1 VRTRTVRPTRGAP
14 PVPTTDVLS
23 LILPPAAA
31 PERPPEPP
39 VKVLVTDPLA
49 PAGVETLAVEHD
61 VDVLIDLSK
70 QELLEVIGGY
80 DALVVRS
87 QTQVD
92 ADVIAAGKRLKV
104 IARAGVG
111 VDNVDLEAAT
121 RSGIVVCN
129 APQSNIVSAA
139 EHTVAMLLAVARN
152 IPQAHGALI
161 EGRWER
167 SRWTGTEVYGKTLGV
182 LGLGRIG
189 TLVAQRCQA
198 FGMDVIAYD
207 PFLAPERAARMDVEL
222 LQSVEAVLTRA
233 DFVTV
238 HLPRTSET
246 ANLLNADRLA
256 LMRPDARLI
265 NVARGGIID
274 ESALADA
281 LREGRIAG
289 AAMDVFAAE
298 PLTDS
303 PLFGLPNVVLTPHLG
318 ASTSE
323 AQDKA
328 GTQVAEFVNLALA
341 GEFIPSALN
350 LQGGPL
356 DDALRPFLSL
366 AERLGRLL
374 AALADDGIT
383 GEIMVEYLGAIA
395 GSDCRVIGLG
405 VLRGVLS
412 AASTEPVTLVNAPL
426 MADHRGIHLR
436 EVNDPQS
443 GDYVS
448 LLRVRCVRRDGRVV
462 RVAGTVLQP
471 GDRERIV
478 EVWDTPIDVE
488 PTAHMAFFRYD
499 DRPGVIGAIGTAC
512 GEADVNIAAAQVGR
526 KSGGGEAIMALAL
539 DAALAPTVLAGI
551 TEHIGAHEGR
561 AISLP

>member
-1 VRTRTVRPTRGAP
+1 
-14 PVPTTDVLS
+14 
-23 LILPPAAA
+23 
-31 PERPPEPP
+31 
-39 VKVLVTDPLA
+39 VKVLITDPLA
-49 PAGVETLAVEHD
+49 PAGVETLAVDHD
-61 VDVLIDLSK
+61 VDVLTDLSK

-129 APQSNIVSAA
+129 APQSNIISAA
-139 EHTVAMLLAVARN
+139 EHTIAMLLAVARN
-152 IPQAHGALI
+152 IPQSHGALI

-167 SRWTGTEVYGKTLGV
+167 SRWTGTELYGKTLGV

-189 TLVAQRCQA
+189 GLVAQRLQS

-238 HLPRTSET
+238 HLPRTPET

-256 LMRPDARLI
+256 LMRRDARLI

-274 ESALADA
+274 EAALADA

-289 AAMDVFAAE
+289 AALDVFASE

-356 DDALRPFLSL
+356 DDTMRPFLSL
-366 AERLGRLL
+366 SERLGRLL

-383 GEIMVEYLGAIA
+383 GEITVEFLGAIA
-395 GSDCRVIGLG
+395 ASDCRVLGLG

-526 KSGGGEAIMALAL
+526 KTGGGEAIMALAL
-539 DAALAPTVLAGI
+539 DAALTPAVLAGI
-551 TEHIGAHEGR
+551 TERIGAHEGR
-561 AISLP
+561 TISLP

>member
-1 VRTRTVRPTRGAP
+1 
-14 PVPTTDVLS
+14 
-23 LILPPAAA
+23 
-31 PERPPEPP
+31 

-49 PAGVETLAVEHD
+49 PAGVETLASEHD
-61 VDVLIDLSK
+61 VDVLTELSK
-70 QELLEVIGGY
+70 PELLAVIGDY

-129 APQSNIVSAA
+129 APQSNIISAA

-167 SRWTGTEVYGKTLGV
+167 SRWTGTEVFGKTIGV

-189 TLVAQRCQA
+189 SLVAKRCQA

-207 PFLAPERAARMDVEL
+207 PFLAPDRAARMDVEL

-238 HLPRTSET
+238 HLPRTPET
-246 ANLLNADRLA
+246 ANLLDAGMLA

-274 ESALADA
+274 EAALADA
-281 LREGRIAG
+281 LREHRIAG
-289 AAMDVFAAE
+289 AALDVFAGE
-298 PLTDS
+298 PLADS

-356 DDALRPFLSL
+356 DDTLRPFLALS
-366 AERLGRLL
+366 ERLGRLL

-383 GEIMVEYLGAIA
+383 GEITAEFLGAIA
-395 GSDCRVIGLG
+395 ASDCRVLGLG

-412 AASTEPVTLVNAPL
+412 AASTEPVTLVNAPM
-426 MADHRGIHLR
+426 MAEHRGISLR

-478 EVWDTPIDVE
+478 EFWDTPIDVE
-488 PTAHMAFFRYD
+488 PTEHMAFFRYD

-526 KSGGGEAIMALAL
+526 NVGGGEAIMALAL
-539 DAALAPTVLAGI
+539 DAALTPTVLAAI
-551 TEHIGAHEGR
+551 TERIGAHEGR
-561 AISLP
+561 SISLP

>member
-1 VRTRTVRPTRGAP
+1 
-14 PVPTTDVLS
+14 
-23 LILPPAAA
+23 
-31 PERPPEPP
+31 

-49 PAGVETLAVEHD
+49 PAGVETLAIDHD
-61 VDVLIDLSK
+61 VDVMTELSK
-70 QELLEVIGGY
+70 AELLEVIGGY

-92 ADVIAAGKRLKV
+92 ADVIEAGKRLKV

-111 VDNVDLEAAT
+111 VDNVDLDAAT
-121 RSGIVVCN
+121 RCGIVVCN
-129 APQSNIVSAA
+129 APQSNIISAA

-152 IPQAHGALI
+152 IPQAHGALS

-189 TLVAQRCQA
+189 SLVAKRCQA

-207 PFLAPERAARMDVEL
+207 PFLAPDRAARMEVEL
-222 LQSVEAVLTRA
+222 LSSVEAVLTRA

-238 HLPRTSET
+238 HLPRTPET
-246 ANLLNADRLA
+246 ANLLDADRLA

-274 ESALADA
+274 EQALATA
-281 LREGRIAG
+281 LREGRLAG
-289 AAMDVFAAE
+289 AALDVFAKE
-298 PLTDS
+298 PLADS

-328 GTQVAEFVNLALA
+328 GTQVAEYVNLALA

-356 DDALRPFLSL
+356 DDALRPFLPL

-374 AALADDGIT
+374 AAIADDGIT
-383 GEIMVEYLGAIA
+383 GEITVEFLGAIA
-395 GSDCRVIGLG
+395 AHDNRVLGLG
-405 VLRGVLS
+405 VIKGIL
-412 AASTEPVTLVNAPL
+412 AAAATEPVTLVNAPL
-426 MADHRGIHLR
+426 MAEHRGIHLR

-448 LLRVRCVRRDGRVV
+448 VLRVRCVRRDGSVA

-471 GDRERIV
+471 GDRERII
-478 EVWDTPIDVE
+478 EVWNTPIDVE
-488 PTAHMAFFRYD
+488 PSAHMAFFRYD

-526 KSGGGEAIMALAL
+526 RSGGGEAIMALAL
-539 DAALAPTVLAGI
+539 DAPLTHDVLADI
-551 TEHIGAHEGR
+551 TASIGAHEGR
-561 AISLP
+561 SISLP

>member
-1 VRTRTVRPTRGAP
+1 
-14 PVPTTDVLS
+14 
-23 LILPPAAA
+23 
-31 PERPPEPP
+31 
-39 VKVLVTDPLA
+39 VKVLITDLLA
-49 PAGVETLAVEHD
+49 PAGIATLAADHD
-61 VDVLIDLSK
+61 VDVMTELSK
-70 QELLEVIGGY
+70 AELLEVIGGY

-92 ADVIAAGKRLKV
+92 AEVIAAGKRLKV

-111 VDNVDLEAAT
+111 VDNVDLDAAT

-129 APQSNIVSAA
+129 APQSNIISAA

-152 IPQAHGALI
+152 IPQAHSALSD
-161 EGRWER
+161 GRWER

-189 TLVAQRCQA
+189 SLVAKRCQA
-198 FGMDVIAYD
+198 FGMHVIAYD
-207 PFLAPERAARMDVEL
+207 PFLAADRAARMDVEL
-222 LQSVEAVLTRA
+222 LPSVEAVLGRA

-238 HLPRTSET
+238 HLPRTPET
-246 ANLLNADRLA
+246 SNLLDADRIA
-256 LMRPDARLI
+256 LMRPDARI
-265 NVARGGIID
+265 VNVARGGIID
-274 ESALADA
+274 EAALAVA

-289 AAMDVFAAE
+289 AALDVFASE
-298 PLTDS
+298 PLADS
-303 PLFGLPNVVLTPHLG
+303 PLLGLPNVVLTPHLG

-328 GTQVAEFVNLALA
+328 GTQVAEYVTLALA

-356 DDALRPFLSL
+356 DDVLRPFLPL
-366 AERLGRLL
+366 AQRLGGLL
-374 AALADDGIT
+374 AAIAEDGIT
-383 GEIMVEYLGAIA
+383 GEITVEFLGSLA
-395 GSDCRVIGLG
+395 GHDNRVLGLG
-405 VLRGVLS
+405 VLRGVLA

-448 LLRVRCVRRDGRVV
+448 LLRVRCVRRDGTVA

-478 EVWDTPIDVE
+478 EVWNTPIDVE
-488 PTAHMAFFRYD
+488 PTPYMAFFRYD

-512 GEADVNIAAAQVGR
+512 GQADVNIAAAQVGR
-526 KSGGGEAIMALAL
+526 RTGGGEAIMALAL
-539 DAALAPTVLAGI
+539 DAPLTDDVLTSI
-551 TEHIGAHEGR
+551 TSSIGAHEGR

>member
-1 VRTRTVRPTRGAP
+1 M
-14 PVPTTDVLS
+14 
-23 LILPPAAA
+23 
-31 PERPPEPP
+31 
-39 VKVLVTDPLA
+39 KVLVTDPLA
-49 PAGVETLAVEHD
+49 PAGVETLAIDHD
-61 VDVLIDLSK
+61 VDVMTELSK
-70 QELLEVIGGY
+70 AELLEVIGGY

-92 ADVIAAGKRLKV
+92 ADVIAAGTRLKV

-111 VDNVDLEAAT
+111 VDNVDLDAAT

-129 APQSNIVSAA
+129 APQSNIISAA

-152 IPQAHGALI
+152 IPQAHGALTL
-161 EGRWER
+161 GRWER
-167 SRWTGTEVYGKTLGV
+167 NKWTGTEVYGKTLGV

-189 TLVAQRCQA
+189 SLVAQRCQA
-198 FGMDVIAYD
+198 FGMDIIAYD

-222 LQSVEAVLTRA
+222 LSSVEEVLGRS

-238 HLPRTSET
+238 HLPRTAET
-246 ANLLNADRLA
+246 ANLLDADRLA
-256 LMRPDARLI
+256 LMRPTARLI

-274 ESALADA
+274 EAALATA
-281 LREGRIAG
+281 LKEGRIAG
-289 AAMDVFAAE
+289 AAFDVFAAE
-298 PLTDS
+298 PLVDS
-303 PLFGLPNVVLTPHLG
+303 PLFGLPNAVLTPHLG

-341 GEFIPSALN
+341 GEFLPSALN

-356 DDALRPFLSL
+356 DDALRPFLPL

-374 AALADDGIT
+374 ASIADDGIT
-383 GEIMVEYLGAIA
+383 GEITVEFLGAIA
-395 GSDCRVIGLG
+395 GFDCRVLGLS

-448 LLRVRCVRRDGRVV
+448 VLRVRCMRRDGRAV

-471 GDRERIV
+471 GDRERII

-488 PTAHMAFFRYD
+488 PAPYMAVFRYD
-499 DRPGVIGAIGTAC
+499 DRPGVIGTIGTAC
-512 GEADVNIAAAQVGR
+512 GEAGVNIAAAQVGR
-526 KSGGGEAIMALAL
+526 KTGGGEAIMALAL
-539 DAALAPTVLAGI
+539 DAPLTHDVLVAI
-551 TEHIGAHEGR
+551 TSSIGAHEGR

>member
-1 VRTRTVRPTRGAP
+1 
-14 PVPTTDVLS
+14 
-23 LILPPAAA
+23 
-31 PERPPEPP
+31 

-49 PAGVETLAVEHD
+49 PAGVETLAIDHE
-61 VDVLIDLSK
+61 VDVMTELSK
-70 QELLEVIGGY
+70 AELLEVIGGY

-92 ADVIAAGKRLKV
+92 ADVIEAGKRLKV

-111 VDNVDLEAAT
+111 VDNVDLDAAT
-121 RSGIVVCN
+121 RCGIVVCN
-129 APQSNIVSAA
+129 APQSNIISAA

-152 IPQAHGALI
+152 IPQAHGALT

-189 TLVAQRCQA
+189 SLVAKRCQA

-207 PFLAPERAARMDVEL
+207 PFLAPDRAARMEVEL
-222 LQSVEAVLTRA
+222 LSSVEAVLSRA

-238 HLPRTSET
+238 HLPRTPET
-246 ANLLNADRLA
+246 ANLLDADRLA

-274 ESALADA
+274 EAALATA

-289 AAMDVFAAE
+289 AALDVFAKE
-298 PLTDS
+298 PLADS

-328 GTQVAEFVNLALA
+328 GTQVAEYVNLALA

-356 DDALRPFLSL
+356 DDAVRPFLPL
-366 AERLGRLL
+366 AEQLGRLL
-374 AALADDGIT
+374 AAIAGDGIT
-383 GEIMVEYLGAIA
+383 GEISVEFLGALA
-395 GSDCRVIGLG
+395 DHDNRVLGLG
-405 VLRGVLS
+405 VLRGILS
-412 AASTEPVTLVNAPL
+412 AAATEPVTLVNAPL
-426 MADHRGIHLR
+426 MAEHRGIHLR

-448 LLRVRCVRRDGRVV
+448 VLRVRCVRRDGSVARVG
-462 RVAGTVLQP
+462 GTVLQP
-471 GDRERIV
+471 GDRARII
-478 EVWDTPIDVE
+478 EVWNTPIDVE

-512 GEADVNIAAAQVGR
+512 GEADVNIASAQVGR
-526 KSGGGEAIMALAL
+526 RSGGGEAIMALAL
-539 DAALAPTVLAGI
+539 DAPLTQDVLAVI
-551 TEHIGAHEGR
+551 TERIGAHEGR
-561 AISLP
+561 SISLP

>member
-1 VRTRTVRPTRGAP
+1 
-14 PVPTTDVLS
+14 
-23 LILPPAAA
+23 
-31 PERPPEPP
+31 

-61 VDVLIDLSK
+61 VDVLTDLSK

-152 IPQAHGALI
+152 IPQAHSALI

-222 LQSVEAVLTRA
+222 LQSVEAVLARS

-238 HLPRTSET
+238 HLPRTSDT
-246 ANLLNADRLA
+246 ANLLNEDRLA

-383 GEIMVEYLGAIA
+383 GEITVEYLGGIA

-488 PTAHMAFFRYD
+488 PSEHMAFFRYD
-499 DRPGVIGAIGTAC
+499 DRPCVIGAIGTAC

-526 KSGGGEAIMALAL
+526 KTGGGEAIMALAL
-539 DAALAPTVLAGI
+539 DAALSSAILAGI
-551 TEHIGAHEGR
+551 TDRIGAHQGR
-561 AISLP
+561 TIRLP

>member
-1 VRTRTVRPTRGAP
+1 
-14 PVPTTDVLS
+14 
-23 LILPPAAA
+23 
-31 PERPPEPP
+31 

-49 PAGVETLAVEHD
+49 PAGVETLAVDHE
-61 VDVLIDLSK
+61 VDVLTDLSK

-111 VDNVDLEAAT
+111 VDNVDLDAAT

-129 APQSNIVSAA
+129 APQSNIISAA

-167 SRWTGTEVYGKTLGV
+167 GRWSGTEVYGKTLGV

-189 TLVAQRCQA
+189 SLVAQRCQA

-238 HLPRTSET
+238 HLPRTAET

-256 LMRPDARLI
+256 LMRPEARLI

-274 ESALADA
+274 EAALADA
-281 LREGRIAG
+281 LRENRIAG
-289 AAMDVFAAE
+289 AALDVFAAE
-298 PLTDS
+298 PLVDS

-341 GEFIPSALN
+341 GEFLPSALN

-356 DDALRPFLSL
+356 DDALRPFLPL

-383 GEIMVEYLGAIA
+383 GEITVEFLGAIA
-395 GSDCRVIGLG
+395 ASDCRVLGLG
-405 VLRGVLS
+405 VLRGVLA

-426 MADHRGIHLR
+426 MAEHRGIHLR

-448 LLRVRCVRRDGRVV
+448 LLRVRCVRRDGRIV

-488 PTAHMAFFRYD
+488 PSPHMAFFRYE
-499 DRPGVIGAIGTAC
+499 DRPGVIGTIGSAC

-526 KSGGGEAIMALAL
+526 KTGGGEAIMALAL
-539 DAALAPTVLAGI
+539 DAALTPNVLANI
-551 TEHIGAHEGR
+551 TESIGAHEGR
-561 AISLP
+561 SINLP

>member
-1 VRTRTVRPTRGAP
+1 M
-14 PVPTTDVLS
+14 
-23 LILPPAAA
+23 
-31 PERPPEPP
+31 
-39 VKVLVTDPLA
+39 KVLVTDPLA
-49 PAGVETLAVEHD
+49 PAGVETLATEHD

-70 QELLEVIGGY
+70 SELLEIIGGY

-129 APQSNIVSAA
+129 APQSNIISAA

-167 SRWTGTEVYGKTLGV
+167 SRWTGTEIFGKTVGV

-189 TLVAQRCQA
+189 SLVAKRCQG

-207 PFLAPERAARMDVEL
+207 PFLSPDRAARMDVEL

-238 HLPRTSET
+238 HLPRTTET
-246 ANLLNADRLA
+246 ANLLDADMLA
-256 LMRPDARLI
+256 LMRPDAHLI

-289 AAMDVFAAE
+289 AALDVFAGE

-356 DDALRPFLSL
+356 DDTLRPFLSL
-366 AERLGRLL
+366 SERLGRLL

-383 GEIMVEYLGAIA
+383 GEITAEFLGAVA
-395 GSDCRVIGLG
+395 ASDCRVLGLG

-426 MADHRGIHLR
+426 MAEHRGISLR

-478 EVWDTPIDVE
+478 EFWDTPIDVE
-488 PTAHMAFFRYD
+488 PTEHMAFFRYD

-512 GEADVNIAAAQVGR
+512 GEAGVNIAAAQVGR
-526 KSGGGEAIMALAL
+526 NVGGGEAIMALAL
-539 DAALAPTVLAGI
+539 DAALTPSVLASI
-551 TEHIGAHEGR
+551 TDHIGAHEGR

>member
-1 VRTRTVRPTRGAP
+1 M
-14 PVPTTDVLS
+14 
-23 LILPPAAA
+23 
-31 PERPPEPP
+31 
-39 VKVLVTDPLA
+39 KVLVTDPLA
-49 PAGVETLAVEHD
+49 PAGVEILAIEHD
-61 VDVLIDLSK
+61 VDVLTELSK
-70 QELLEVIGGY
+70 AELLGIIGGY

-111 VDNVDLEAAT
+111 VDNVDLDAAT

-129 APQSNIVSAA
+129 APQSNIISAA

-167 SRWTGTEVYGKTLGV
+167 SRWTGTEIFGKTIGV

-189 TLVAQRCQA
+189 SLVAKRCQA

-207 PFLAPERAARMDVEL
+207 PFLAPDRAARMDVEL

-238 HLPRTSET
+238 HLPRTPET
-246 ANLLNADRLA
+246 ANLLDADMLA
-256 LMRPDARLI
+256 LMRPEARLI

-289 AAMDVFAAE
+289 AALDVFAHE
-298 PLTDS
+298 PLAGS

-356 DDALRPFLSL
+356 DDTIRPFLSL
-366 AERLGRLL
+366 SERLGRLL

-383 GEIMVEYLGAIA
+383 GEITAEFLGAIA
-395 GSDCRVIGLG
+395 ASDCRVLGLG

-426 MADHRGIHLR
+426 MAEHRGISLR
-436 EVNDPQS
+436 EINDPQS

-478 EVWDTPIDVE
+478 EFWDTPIDVE
-488 PTAHMAFFRYD
+488 PSEHMAFFRYD

-526 KSGGGEAIMALAL
+526 KVGGGEAIMALAL
-539 DAALAPTVLAGI
+539 DAALTPSVLAAI
-551 TEHIGAHEGR
+551 TERIGAHEGR

>member
-1 VRTRTVRPTRGAP
+1 M
-14 PVPTTDVLS
+14 
-23 LILPPAAA
+23 
-31 PERPPEPP
+31 
-39 VKVLVTDPLA
+39 KVLVTDPLA
-49 PAGVETLAVEHD
+49 PSGIEILAVDHD
-61 VDVLIDLSK
+61 VDVMLDLSK
-70 QELLEVIGGY
+70 SELLKVIGGY

-92 ADVIAAGKRLKV
+92 ADVIAAGTRLKV

-111 VDNVDLEAAT
+111 VDNVDLDAAT

-129 APQSNIVSAA
+129 APQSNIISAA

-152 IPQAHGALI
+152 IPQAHGALTV
-161 EGRWER
+161 GRWER
-167 SRWTGTEVYGKTLGV
+167 NRWTGTEVYGKTLGV

-189 TLVAQRCQA
+189 SLVAQRCQA
-198 FGMDVIAYD
+198 FGMVVIAYD

-222 LQSVEAVLTRA
+222 LPSVEAVLVRS

-238 HLPRTSET
+238 HLPRTAET
-246 ANLLNADRLA
+246 ANLLDADRIA
-256 LMRPDARLI
+256 LMRPTARLV

-274 ESALADA
+274 EDALATA
-281 LREGRIAG
+281 LKEGRIAG
-289 AAMDVFAAE
+289 AAFDVFAAE
-298 PLTDS
+298 PLVDS
-303 PLFGLPNVVLTPHLG
+303 PLFGLPNAVLTPHLG

-341 GEFIPSALN
+341 GEFLPSALN

-356 DDALRPFLSL
+356 DDALRPFLPL

-374 AALADDGIT
+374 ASIADDGIT
-383 GEIMVEYLGAIA
+383 GEITVEFLGAIA
-395 GSDCRVIGLG
+395 TSDCRVLGLG

-426 MADHRGIHLR
+426 MAEHRGIALR
-436 EVNDPQS
+436 EVNDPRTR
-443 GDYVS
+443 DYVS
-448 LLRVRCVRRDGRVV
+448 VLRVRCMRRDGRVV

-471 GDRERIV
+471 GDRERII

-488 PTAHMAFFRYD
+488 PTPFMAVFRYD

-512 GEADVNIAAAQVGR
+512 GEAGVNIAAAQVGR

-539 DAALAPTVLAGI
+539 DAPLGPDVLSAI
-551 TEHIGAHEGR
+551 TESIGAHEGR

>member
-1 VRTRTVRPTRGAP
+1 
-14 PVPTTDVLS
+14 
-23 LILPPAAA
+23 
-31 PERPPEPP
+31 
-39 VKVLVTDPLA
+39 VKVLITDELA
-49 PAGVETLAVEHD
+49 PAGVETLAADHD
-61 VDVLIDLSK
+61 VDVMLELSK
-70 QELLEVIGGY
+70 PELLQVIGGY

-92 ADVIAAGKRLKV
+92 ADVIAAGTQLKV

-111 VDNVDLEAAT
+111 VDNVDLDAAT
-121 RSGIVVCN
+121 RSGIIVCN
-129 APQSNIVSAA
+129 APESNIISAA

-152 IPQAHGALI
+152 IPQAHAALSQ
-161 EGRWER
+161 GRWER
-167 SRWTGTEVYGKTLGV
+167 NKWTGTEVYGKTLGV

-189 TLVAQRCQA
+189 SLVAKRCQA
-198 FGMDVIAYD
+198 FGMHVVAYD
-207 PFLAPERAARMDVEL
+207 PFLAPDRAARMDVEL
-222 LQSVEAVLTRA
+222 LPSVEAVLGRS

-238 HLPRTSET
+238 HLPRTAET
-246 ANLLNADRLA
+246 TNLLNADRLA
-256 LMRPDARLI
+256 LMRPEARLV

-281 LREGRIAG
+281 LREGRLAG
-289 AAMDVFAAE
+289 AAIDVFATE
-298 PLTDS
+298 PLADS

-328 GTQVAEFVNLALA
+328 GTQVAEFVSLALA
-341 GEFIPSALN
+341 GEFLPSALN

-356 DDALRPFLSL
+356 ELALRPFLPL

-374 AALADDGIT
+374 AAIADDGIT
-383 GEIMVEYLGAIA
+383 GEITVEYLGAIA
-395 GSDCRVIGLG
+395 ESDCRVLGLG

-426 MADHRGIHLR
+426 MADHRGINLR
-436 EVNDPQS
+436 EINDSQS
-443 GDYVS
+443 TDYVS
-448 LLRVRCVRRDGRVV
+448 LLRVQCVRRDGRTV

-471 GDRERIV
+471 GDRERII

-488 PTAHMAFFRYD
+488 PAPFMAVFRYD

-512 GEADVNIAAAQVGR
+512 GEAGVNIAAAQVGR

-539 DAALAPTVLAGI
+539 DAPLTPDVLAAI
-551 TEHIGAHEGR
+551 TDRIGAHEGR

>member
-1 VRTRTVRPTRGAP
+1 M
-14 PVPTTDVLS
+14 
-23 LILPPAAA
+23 
-31 PERPPEPP
+31 
-39 VKVLVTDPLA
+39 KVLVTDPLA
-49 PAGVETLAVEHD
+49 PAGVETLAIDHD
-61 VDVLIDLSK
+61 VDVMTELSK
-70 QELLEVIGGY
+70 PELLEVIGGY

-111 VDNVDLEAAT
+111 VDNVDLDAAT

-129 APQSNIVSAA
+129 APQSNIISAA

-152 IPQAHGALI
+152 IPQAHGALS

-167 SRWTGTEVYGKTLGV
+167 SRWTGTEVYGKTLGI

-189 TLVAQRCQA
+189 SLVAKRCQA
-198 FGMDVIAYD
+198 LGMDVIAYD
-207 PFLAPERAARMDVEL
+207 PFLAPDRAARMDVEL
-222 LQSVEAVLTRA
+222 LPTVEAVLGRS

-238 HLPRTSET
+238 HLPRTPET
-246 ANLLNADRLA
+246 ANLLDADRLA

-265 NVARGGIID
+265 NVARGGLID
-274 ESALADA
+274 EDALADA
-281 LREGRIAG
+281 LREGRLAG
-289 AAMDVFAAE
+289 AALDVFTSE
-298 PLTDS
+298 PLKDS
-303 PLFGLPNVVLTPHLG
+303 PLMGLPNVVLTPHLG

-328 GTQVAEFVNLALA
+328 GTQVAEYVNLALA

-356 DDALRPFLSL
+356 DDALRPFLPLS
-366 AERLGRLL
+366 ERLGRLL
-374 AALADDGIT
+374 AAIAEDGIT
-383 GEIMVEYLGAIA
+383 GEITVEFLGAIA
-395 GSDCRVIGLG
+395 GYDNRVLGLG
-405 VLRGVLS
+405 VLRGVLA
-412 AASTEPVTLVNAPL
+412 AASIEPVTLVNAPL
-426 MADHRGIHLR
+426 MAEHRGIHLR
-436 EVNDPQS
+436 EIDDPQS

-448 LLRVRCVRRDGRVV
+448 LLRVRCVRRDGTVA

-478 EVWDTPIDVE
+478 EVWNTPIDVE

-526 KSGGGEAIMALAL
+526 RSGGGEAIMALAL
-539 DAALAPTVLAGI
+539 DAALTGDVLAGI
-551 TEHIGAHEGR
+551 TASIGAHEGR

>member
-1 VRTRTVRPTRGAP
+1 
-14 PVPTTDVLS
+14 
-23 LILPPAAA
+23 
-31 PERPPEPP
+31 

-49 PAGVETLAVEHD
+49 PAGVEILAMDHD
-61 VDVLIDLSK
+61 VDVMTDLTR

-111 VDNVDLEAAT
+111 VDNVDLDAAT

-129 APQSNIVSAA
+129 APQSNIISAA

-167 SRWTGTEVYGKTLGV
+167 GRWTGTEIFGKTLGV

-189 TLVAQRCQA
+189 SLVAQRCQA

-207 PFLAPERAARMDVEL
+207 PFLAPERAARMGVEL
-222 LQSVEAVLTRA
+222 HQSVEAVLTRS

-238 HLPRTSET
+238 HLPRTTET
-246 ANLLNADRLA
+246 ANLLDADLLA
-256 LMRPDARLI
+256 LMRPNARLI

-289 AAMDVFAAE
+289 AALDVFAGE
-298 PLTDS
+298 PLADS
-303 PLFGLPNVVLTPHLG
+303 PLFGLTNVVLTPHLG

-341 GEFIPSALN
+341 GEFVPSALN
-350 LQGGPL
+350 LEGGPL
-356 DDALRPFLSL
+356 DDTMRPFLALS
-366 AERLGRLL
+366 ERLGRLL

-383 GEIMVEYLGAIA
+383 GEITVEFLGAVA
-395 GSDCRVIGLG
+395 GSDCRVLGLG

-488 PTAHMAFFRYD
+488 PTSHMAFFRYD

-526 KSGGGEAIMALAL
+526 KVGGGEAIMALAL
-539 DAALAPTVLAGI
+539 DAPLTPGLLAGI
-551 TEHIGAHEGR
+551 TERIGAHEGR

>member
-1 VRTRTVRPTRGAP
+1 
-14 PVPTTDVLS
+14 
-23 LILPPAAA
+23 
-31 PERPPEPP
+31 
-39 VKVLVTDPLA
+39 VKVLITDELA
-49 PAGVETLAVEHD
+49 PAGVETLAVDHD
-61 VDVLIDLSK
+61 VDVMLDLTK
-70 QELLEVIGGY
+70 PELLKVIGGY

-92 ADVIAAGKRLKV
+92 ADVIAAGTRLKV

-111 VDNVDLEAAT
+111 VDNVDLDAAT
-121 RSGIVVCN
+121 RSGIIVCN
-129 APQSNIVSAA
+129 APESNIISAA

-152 IPQAHGALI
+152 IPQAHAALSQ
-161 EGRWER
+161 GRWER
-167 SRWTGTEVYGKTLGV
+167 NKWTGTEVYGKTVGV

-189 TLVAQRCQA
+189 SLVAKRCQA
-198 FGMDVIAYD
+198 FGMHVVAYD
-207 PFLAPERAARMDVEL
+207 PFLAPERAARMEVEL
-222 LQSVEAVLTRA
+222 LPSVEAVLSRS

-238 HLPRTSET
+238 HLPRTPET
-246 ANLLNADRLA
+246 TNLLNADRLA
-256 LMRPDARLI
+256 LMRPEARLV

-281 LREGRIAG
+281 LREGRLAG
-289 AAMDVFAAE
+289 AAIDVFATE
-298 PLTDS
+298 PLVDS

-328 GTQVAEFVNLALA
+328 GTQVAEFVSLALA
-341 GEFIPSALN
+341 GEFLPSALN

-356 DDALRPFLSL
+356 DVALRPFLPL

-374 AALADDGIT
+374 ASIADDGIT
-383 GEIMVEYLGAIA
+383 GDITVEYLGAIA
-395 GSDCRVIGLG
+395 DSDCRVLGLG

-426 MADHRGIHLR
+426 MADHRGINLR
-436 EVNDPQS
+436 EINDSQS
-443 GDYVS
+443 TDYVS
-448 LLRVRCVRRDGRVV
+448 LLRVQCVRRDGRTV

-471 GDRERIV
+471 GDRERII

-488 PTAHMAFFRYD
+488 PAPFMAVFRYD

-512 GEADVNIAAAQVGR
+512 GEAGVNIAAAQVGR

-539 DAALAPTVLAGI
+539 DAVLPQEVLAAI
-551 TEHIGAHEGR
+551 TERIGAHEGR

>member
-1 VRTRTVRPTRGAP
+1 M
-14 PVPTTDVLS
+14 
-23 LILPPAAA
+23 
-31 PERPPEPP
+31 
-39 VKVLVTDPLA
+39 KVLVADPLA
-49 PAGVETLAVEHD
+49 PAGVETLAIDHE
-61 VDVLIDLSK
+61 VDVMTELSK
-70 QELLEVIGGY
+70 PELLEVIGGY

-111 VDNVDLEAAT
+111 VDNVDLDAAT

-129 APQSNIVSAA
+129 APQSNIISAA

-152 IPQAHGALI
+152 IPQAHGALT

-167 SRWTGTEVYGKTLGV
+167 SRWTGTEVYGKTLGI

-189 TLVAQRCQA
+189 SLVAKRCQA
-198 FGMDVIAYD
+198 LGMDVIAYD

-222 LQSVEAVLTRA
+222 LPNVEAVLQRA

-238 HLPRTSET
+238 HLPKTQET
-246 ANLLNADRLA
+246 ANLIDAQRIA
-256 LMRPDARLI
+256 LMPAHARI
-265 NVARGGIID
+265 VNVARGGIID
-274 ESALADA
+274 EAALAEA

-289 AAMDVFAAE
+289 AALDVFASE
-298 PLTDS
+298 PLKDS
-303 PLFGLPNVVLTPHLG
+303 PLVGLPNAVLTPHLG

-328 GTQVAEFVNLALA
+328 GTQVAEYVNLALA
-341 GEFIPSALN
+341 GEFVPSALN
-350 LQGGPL
+350 MQGGPL
-356 DDALRPFLSL
+356 DDTLRPFLPLS
-366 AERLGRLL
+366 EHLGRLL
-374 AALADDGIT
+374 ASLVGDGIT
-383 GEIMVEYLGAIA
+383 GEITVEFLGAVA
-395 GSDCRVIGLG
+395 SSDCRVLSLG
-405 VLRGVLS
+405 VLRGVLA

-426 MADHRGIHLR
+426 MAEHRGIHVR

-448 LLRVRCVRRDGRVV
+448 VVRARCVRRDGRTI

-471 GDRERIV
+471 GDRERII

-488 PTAHMAFFRYD
+488 PTPHMAFFRYD

-512 GEADVNIAAAQVGR
+512 GEAGVNIAAAQVGR
-526 KSGGGEAIMALAL
+526 RSGGGEAIMALAL
-539 DAALAPTVLAGI
+539 DAALSPDVLASI
-551 TEHIGAHEGR
+551 AASIGAHEGR

>member
-1 VRTRTVRPTRGAP
+1 M
-14 PVPTTDVLS
+14 
-23 LILPPAAA
+23 
-31 PERPPEPP
+31 
-39 VKVLVTDPLA
+39 KVLVTDPLA
-49 PAGVETLAVEHD
+49 PAGVEILAIEHD
-61 VDVLIDLSK
+61 VDVLTELSK
-70 QELLEVIGGY
+70 AELLGIIGGY

-111 VDNVDLEAAT
+111 VDNVDLDAAT

-129 APQSNIVSAA
+129 APQSNIISAA

-167 SRWTGTEVYGKTLGV
+167 SRWTGTEVFGKTIGV

-189 TLVAQRCQA
+189 SLVAKRCQA

-207 PFLAPERAARMDVEL
+207 PFLAPDRAARMDVEL

-238 HLPRTSET
+238 HLPRTPET
-246 ANLLNADRLA
+246 ANLLDADMLA
-256 LMRPDARLI
+256 LMRPEARLI

-289 AAMDVFAAE
+289 AALDVFAHE
-298 PLTDS
+298 PLADS

-356 DDALRPFLSL
+356 DDTIRPFLSL
-366 AERLGRLL
+366 SERLGRLL

-383 GEIMVEYLGAIA
+383 GEITAEFLGAIA
-395 GSDCRVIGLG
+395 ASDCRVLGLG

-426 MADHRGIHLR
+426 MAEHRGISLR
-436 EVNDPQS
+436 EINDPQS

-478 EVWDTPIDVE
+478 EFWDTPIDVE
-488 PTAHMAFFRYD
+488 PSEHMAFFRYD

-526 KSGGGEAIMALAL
+526 KVGGGEAIMALAL
-539 DAALAPTVLAGI
+539 DAALTPSVLAAI
-551 TEHIGAHEGR
+551 TERIGAHEGR

>member
-1 VRTRTVRPTRGAP
+1 M
-14 PVPTTDVLS
+14 
-23 LILPPAAA
+23 
-31 PERPPEPP
+31 
-39 VKVLVTDPLA
+39 KVLVTDQLA
-49 PAGVETLAVEHD
+49 PAGVETLAVDHD
-61 VDVLIDLSK
+61 VDVLTDLSK

-111 VDNVDLEAAT
+111 VDNVDLDAAT

-129 APQSNIVSAA
+129 APQSNIISAA
-139 EHTVAMLLAVARN
+139 EHTVALLLAVARN

-167 SRWTGTEVYGKTLGV
+167 SRWTGTEVFGKTLGV

-189 TLVAQRCQA
+189 SLVAQRCQA
-198 FGMDVIAYD
+198 LGMDVIAYD
-207 PFLAPERAARMDVEL
+207 PFLAPDRAARMNVEL
-222 LQSVEAVLTRA
+222 LQSVEAVLTRS

-238 HLPRTSET
+238 HLPRTTET
-246 ANLLNADRLA
+246 ANLLDADMLA

-274 ESALADA
+274 EAALADA

-289 AAMDVFAAE
+289 AALDVFASE
-298 PLTDS
+298 PLSDS
-303 PLFGLPNVVLTPHLG
+303 PLFGLANVVLTPHLG

-356 DDALRPFLSL
+356 DDTLRPFLSL
-366 AERLGRLL
+366 SERLGRLL
-374 AALADDGIT
+374 AALADDGMT
-383 GEIMVEYLGAIA
+383 GEITVEFLGAIA
-395 GSDCRVIGLG
+395 AADCRVLGLG
-405 VLRGVLS
+405 VLKGVLS

-426 MADHRGIHLR
+426 MAEHRGISLR

-462 RVAGTVLQP
+462 RVGGTVLQP

-478 EVWDTPIDVE
+478 EFWDTPIDVE
-488 PTAHMAFFRYD
+488 PTEHMAFFRYE

-512 GEADVNIAAAQVGR
+512 GEAGVNIAAAQVGR
-526 KSGGGEAIMALAL
+526 KVGGGEAIMALAL
-539 DAALAPTVLAGI
+539 DAPLAPGVLDGI

>member
-1 VRTRTVRPTRGAP
+1 MHIPLPLQGCDPGA
-14 PVPTTDVLS
+14 S
-23 LILPPAAA
+23 
-31 PERPPEPP
+31 P
-39 VKVLVTDPLA
+39 VKVLITDPLA
-49 PAGVETLAVEHD
+49 PAGVETLAAEHD
-61 VDVLIDLSK
+61 VDVMLQLSK
-70 QELLEVIGGY
+70 PELLEVIGGY

-111 VDNVDLEAAT
+111 VDNVDLDAAT
-121 RSGIVVCN
+121 RCGIVVCN
-129 APQSNIVSAA
+129 APQSNIISAA

-152 IPQAHGALI
+152 IPQAHAALS

-189 TLVAQRCQA
+189 SLVAKRCQA

-207 PFLAPERAARMDVEL
+207 PFLAPDRAARMDVEL
-222 LQSVEAVLTRA
+222 LPTVEAVLSRA

-238 HLPRTSET
+238 HLPRTPET
-246 ANLLNADRLA
+246 ANLLDADRLA

-281 LREGRIAG
+281 LREGRLAG
-289 AAMDVFAAE
+289 AALDVFAAE
-298 PLTDS
+298 PLKDS

-328 GTQVAEFVNLALA
+328 GTQVAEYVTLALA

-356 DDALRPFLSL
+356 DDELRPFLPLS
-366 AERLGRLL
+366 ERLGRLL
-374 AALADDGIT
+374 SAIAEDGIT
-383 GEIMVEYLGAIA
+383 GEISVEFLGALA
-395 GSDCRVIGLG
+395 EHDNRVLGLG
-405 VLRGVLS
+405 VLRGVLA

-426 MADHRGIHLR
+426 MAEHRGIHLR

-448 LLRVRCVRRDGRVV
+448 LLRVRCVRRDGTVV

-478 EVWDTPIDVE
+478 EVWNTAMDVE
-488 PTAHMAFFRYD
+488 PTPHMAFFRYD

-512 GEADVNIAAAQVGR
+512 GEAGVNIAAAQVGR
-526 KSGGGEAIMALAL
+526 SSGGGEAIMALAL
-539 DAALAPTVLAGI
+539 DAPLTHDVLRSI
-551 TEHIGAHEGR
+551 TASIGAHEGR

>member
-1 VRTRTVRPTRGAP
+1 
-14 PVPTTDVLS
+14 
-23 LILPPAAA
+23 
-31 PERPPEPP
+31 
-39 VKVLVTDPLA
+39 VKVLITDPLA
-49 PAGVETLAVEHD
+49 PAGVETLAADHD
-61 VDVLIDLSK
+61 VDVMTELSK
-70 QELLEVIGGY
+70 PELLEVIGGY

-111 VDNVDLEAAT
+111 VDNVDLDAAT

-129 APQSNIVSAA
+129 APQSNIISAA

-152 IPQAHGALI
+152 IPQAHSALS

-189 TLVAQRCQA
+189 SLVAKRCQA

-207 PFLAPERAARMDVEL
+207 PFLAPDRSARMDVEL
-222 LQSVEAVLTRA
+222 LPTVEAVLARA

-238 HLPRTSET
+238 HLPRTPET
-246 ANLLNADRLA
+246 ANLLDADRLA
-256 LMRPDARLI
+256 LMRPEARLV

-274 ESALADA
+274 EVALAAA
-281 LREGRIAG
+281 LQSGQIAG
-289 AAMDVFAAE
+289 AAIDVFAAE

-328 GTQVAEFVNLALA
+328 GTQVAEYVTLALA

-356 DDALRPFLSL
+356 DDALRPFLPLS
-366 AERLGRLL
+366 ERLGRLL
-374 AALADDGIT
+374 AAIADDGIT
-383 GEIMVEYLGAIA
+383 GEITVEFLGAIA
-395 GSDCRVIGLG
+395 EHDDRVLGLG
-405 VLRGVLS
+405 VLRGVL
-412 AASTEPVTLVNAPL
+412 AAAATEPVTLVNAPL
-426 MADHRGIHLR
+426 MAEHRGIHLR
-436 EVNDPQS
+436 EIADAQS
-443 GDYVS
+443 EDYVS
-448 LLRVRCVRRDGRVV
+448 LLRVRCVRRDGTVV

-471 GDRERIV
+471 GDRERII
-478 EVWDTPIDVE
+478 EVWNTPIDVE
-488 PTAHMAFFRYD
+488 PTPYMAFFRYD

-512 GEADVNIAAAQVGR
+512 GEAGVNIAAAQVGR
-526 KSGGGEAIMALAL
+526 RSGGGEAIMALAL
-539 DAALAPTVLAGI
+539 DAPLNQDVLESI
-551 TEHIGAHEGR
+551 TASIGAHEGR

>member
-1 VRTRTVRPTRGAP
+1 M
-14 PVPTTDVLS
+14 
-23 LILPPAAA
+23 LPPAHPPA
-31 PERPPEPP
+31 RTPEPP

-189 TLVAQRCQA
+189 TLVAKRCQA

-207 PFLAPERAARMDVEL
+207 PFLAPERAARMEVEL

-246 ANLLNADRLA
+246 ANLLDANRLA
-256 LMRPDARLI
+256 LMKPDARLI

-289 AAMDVFAAE
+289 AAMDVFASE

-356 DDALRPFLSL
+356 DDTLRPFLSL
-366 AERLGRLL
+366 SERLGRLL

-383 GEIMVEYLGAIA
+383 GEITVEFLGAIA
-395 GSDCRVIGLG
+395 ASDCRVLGLG

-426 MADHRGIHLR
+426 MAEHRGIHLR

-539 DAALAPTVLAGI
+539 DAALSPTVLAGI
-551 TEHIGAHEGR
+551 TERIGAHEGR
-561 AISLP
+561 TISLP

>member
-1 VRTRTVRPTRGAP
+1 M
-14 PVPTTDVLS
+14 
-23 LILPPAAA
+23 
-31 PERPPEPP
+31 
-39 VKVLVTDPLA
+39 KVLITDPLA
-49 PAGVETLAVEHD
+49 PAGVETLAADHD
-61 VDVLIDLSK
+61 VDVMVELSK
-70 QELLEVIGGY
+70 AELLEVIGGY

-111 VDNVDLEAAT
+111 VDNVDLDAAT

-129 APQSNIVSAA
+129 APQSNIISAA
-139 EHTVAMLLAVARN
+139 EHTFAMLLAVARN
-152 IPQAHGALI
+152 IPQAHAALT

-189 TLVAQRCQA
+189 SLVASRAQA

-222 LQSVEAVLTRA
+222 LPTVEAVLGRS

-238 HLPRTSET
+238 HLPRTPET
-246 ANLLNADRLA
+246 ANLLDADRLA

-274 ESALADA
+274 EAALADA
-281 LREGRIAG
+281 LRSGRLAG
-289 AAMDVFAAE
+289 AALDVFASE
-298 PLTDS
+298 PLNDS

-328 GTQVAEFVNLALA
+328 GTQVAEYVTLALA

-356 DDALRPFLSL
+356 DDALRPFLPLS
-366 AERLGRLL
+366 EELGRLL
-374 AALADDGIT
+374 AAIAEDGIT
-383 GEIMVEYLGAIA
+383 GEITVEYLGAIA
-395 GSDCRVIGLG
+395 GHDNRVLSLG
-405 VLRGVLS
+405 VLRGVLA

-426 MADHRGIHLR
+426 MAEHRGIHLR

-448 LLRVRCVRRDGRVV
+448 LLRVRCVRRDGTVA

-471 GDRERIV
+471 GDRERII
-478 EVWDTPIDVE
+478 EVWNTPIDVE
-488 PTAHMAFFRYD
+488 PTPHMAFFRYD

-512 GEADVNIAAAQVGR
+512 GEAGVNIASAQVGR
-526 KSGGGEAIMALAL
+526 RSGGGEAIMALAL
-539 DAALAPTVLAGI
+539 DAPLRPDVLAGI
-551 TEHIGAHEGR
+551 TESIGAHEGR

>member
-1 VRTRTVRPTRGAP
+1 
-14 PVPTTDVLS
+14 
-23 LILPPAAA
+23 
-31 PERPPEPP
+31 

-49 PAGVETLAVEHD
+49 PAGVETLAIDHD
-61 VDVLIDLSK
+61 VDVLTDLSK
-70 QELLEVIGGY
+70 QELLEIIGGY

-129 APQSNIVSAA
+129 APQSNIISAA

-167 SRWTGTEVYGKTLGV
+167 SRWTGTEVFGKTIGV

-189 TLVAQRCQA
+189 SLVAKRCQA

-207 PFLAPERAARMDVEL
+207 PFLAPDRAARMDVEL

-238 HLPRTSET
+238 HLPRTPET
-246 ANLLNADRLA
+246 TNLLDADMLA

-281 LREGRIAG
+281 LRERRIAG
-289 AAMDVFAAE
+289 AALDVFAGE
-298 PLTDS
+298 PLSDS

-356 DDALRPFLSL
+356 DDVLRPFLALS
-366 AERLGRLL
+366 ERLGRLL

-383 GEIMVEYLGAIA
+383 GEITAEFLGAIA
-395 GSDCRVIGLG
+395 ASDCRVLGLG
-405 VLRGVLS
+405 VLRGILS

-426 MADHRGIHLR
+426 MAEHRGISLR

-448 LLRVRCVRRDGRVV
+448 LLRVRCIRRDGRVV

-471 GDRERIV
+471 GDRERVV
-478 EVWDTPIDVE
+478 EFWDTPIDVE
-488 PTAHMAFFRYD
+488 PTEHMAFFRYD

-526 KSGGGEAIMALAL
+526 KAGGGEAIMALAL
-539 DAALAPTVLAGI
+539 DAALSPSVLAAI

>member
-1 VRTRTVRPTRGAP
+1 M
-14 PVPTTDVLS
+14 
-23 LILPPAAA
+23 
-31 PERPPEPP
+31 
-39 VKVLVTDPLA
+39 KVLVTDPLA
-49 PAGVETLAVEHD
+49 PAGVETLAIDHD
-61 VDVLIDLSK
+61 VDVLTDLSK
-70 QELLEVIGGY
+70 QELLEIIGGY

-129 APQSNIVSAA
+129 APQSNIISAA

-167 SRWTGTEVYGKTLGV
+167 SRWTGTEVFGKTIGV

-189 TLVAQRCQA
+189 SLVAKRCQA

-207 PFLAPERAARMDVEL
+207 PFLAPDRAARMDVEL

-238 HLPRTSET
+238 HLPRTPET
-246 ANLLNADRLA
+246 TNLLDADMLA

-281 LREGRIAG
+281 LRERRIAG
-289 AAMDVFAAE
+289 AALDVFAGE
-298 PLTDS
+298 PLSDS

-356 DDALRPFLSL
+356 DDVLRPFLALS
-366 AERLGRLL
+366 ERLGRLL

-383 GEIMVEYLGAIA
+383 GEITAEFLGAIA
-395 GSDCRVIGLG
+395 ASDCRVLGLG
-405 VLRGVLS
+405 VLRGILS

-426 MADHRGIHLR
+426 MAEHRGISLR

-448 LLRVRCVRRDGRVV
+448 LLRVRCIRRDGRVV

-471 GDRERIV
+471 GDRERVV
-478 EVWDTPIDVE
+478 EFWDTPIDVE
-488 PTAHMAFFRYD
+488 PTEHMAFFRYD

-526 KSGGGEAIMALAL
+526 KAGGGEAIMALAL
-539 DAALAPTVLAGI
+539 DAALSPSVLAAI

>member
-1 VRTRTVRPTRGAP
+1 M
-14 PVPTTDVLS
+14 
-23 LILPPAAA
+23 
-31 PERPPEPP
+31 
-39 VKVLVTDPLA
+39 KVLVTDPLA
-49 PAGVETLAVEHD
+49 PAGVETLATEHD

-70 QELLEVIGGY
+70 SELLEIIGGY

-129 APQSNIVSAA
+129 APQSNIISAA

-167 SRWTGTEVYGKTLGV
+167 SRWTGTEIFGKTVGV

-189 TLVAQRCQA
+189 SLVAKRCQG

-207 PFLAPERAARMDVEL
+207 PFLSPDRAARMDVEL

-238 HLPRTSET
+238 HLPRTTET
-246 ANLLNADRLA
+246 ANLLDADMLA
-256 LMRPDARLI
+256 LMRPDAHLI

-289 AAMDVFAAE
+289 AALDVFAGE

-356 DDALRPFLSL
+356 DDTLRPFLSL
-366 AERLGRLL
+366 SERLGRLL

-383 GEIMVEYLGAIA
+383 GEITAEFLGAVA
-395 GSDCRVIGLG
+395 ASDCRVLGLG

-426 MADHRGIHLR
+426 MAEHRGISLR

-478 EVWDTPIDVE
+478 EFWDTPIDVE
-488 PTAHMAFFRYD
+488 PTEHMAFFRYD
-499 DRPGVIGAIGTAC
+499 DRPGVIGSIGTAC
-512 GEADVNIAAAQVGR
+512 GEAGVNIAAAQVGR
-526 KSGGGEAIMALAL
+526 NVGGGEAIMALAL
-539 DAALAPTVLAGI
+539 DAALTPSVLASI
-551 TEHIGAHEGR
+551 TDHIGAHEGR

>member
-1 VRTRTVRPTRGAP
+1 M
-14 PVPTTDVLS
+14 
-23 LILPPAAA
+23 
-31 PERPPEPP
+31 
-39 VKVLVTDPLA
+39 KVVVTDPLA
-49 PAGVETLAVEHD
+49 PAGVETLAIEHD
-61 VDVLIDLSK
+61 VDVLTELSK
-70 QELLEVIGGY
+70 AELLGIIGGY

-111 VDNVDLEAAT
+111 VDNVDLDAAT

-129 APQSNIVSAA
+129 APQSNIISAA

-167 SRWTGTEVYGKTLGV
+167 SRWTGTEVFGKTIGV

-189 TLVAQRCQA
+189 SLVAKRCQA

-207 PFLAPERAARMDVEL
+207 PFLAPDRAARMDVEL

-238 HLPRTSET
+238 HLPRTPET
-246 ANLLNADRLA
+246 ANLLDADMLA
-256 LMRPDARLI
+256 LMRPEARLI

-289 AAMDVFAAE
+289 AALDVFAHE
-298 PLTDS
+298 PLADS

-356 DDALRPFLSL
+356 DDTIRPFLSL
-366 AERLGRLL
+366 SERLGRLL

-383 GEIMVEYLGAIA
+383 GEITAEFLGAIA
-395 GSDCRVIGLG
+395 ASDCRVLGLG

-426 MADHRGIHLR
+426 MAEHRGISLR
-436 EVNDPQS
+436 EINDPQS

-478 EVWDTPIDVE
+478 EFWDTPIDVE
-488 PTAHMAFFRYD
+488 PSEHMAFFRYD

-526 KSGGGEAIMALAL
+526 KVGGGEAIMALAL
-539 DAALAPTVLAGI
+539 DAALTPSVLAAI
-551 TEHIGAHEGR
+551 TERIGAHEGR

>member
-1 VRTRTVRPTRGAP
+1 M
-14 PVPTTDVLS
+14 
-23 LILPPAAA
+23 
-31 PERPPEPP
+31 
-39 VKVLVTDPLA
+39 KVLVTDQLA
-49 PAGVETLAVEHD
+49 PAGVETLATEHD

-70 QELLEVIGGY
+70 SELLEIIGGY

-129 APQSNIVSAA
+129 APQSNIISAA

-167 SRWTGTEVYGKTLGV
+167 SRWTGTEIFGKTVGV

-189 TLVAQRCQA
+189 SLVAKRCQG

-207 PFLAPERAARMDVEL
+207 PFLSPDRAARMDVEL

-238 HLPRTSET
+238 HLPRTTET
-246 ANLLNADRLA
+246 ANLLDADMLA
-256 LMRPDARLI
+256 LMRPDAHLI

-289 AAMDVFAAE
+289 AALDVFAGE

-356 DDALRPFLSL
+356 DDTLRPFLSL
-366 AERLGRLL
+366 SERLGRLL

-383 GEIMVEYLGAIA
+383 GEITAEFLGAVA
-395 GSDCRVIGLG
+395 ASDCRVLGLG

-426 MADHRGIHLR
+426 MAEHRGISLR

-478 EVWDTPIDVE
+478 EFWDTPIDVE
-488 PTAHMAFFRYD
+488 PTEHMAFFRYD

-512 GEADVNIAAAQVGR
+512 GEAGVNIAAAQVGR
-526 KSGGGEAIMALAL
+526 NVGGGEAIMALAL
-539 DAALAPTVLAGI
+539 DAALTPSVLASI
-551 TEHIGAHEGR
+551 TDHIGAHEGR

>member
-1 VRTRTVRPTRGAP
+1 M
-14 PVPTTDVLS
+14 
-23 LILPPAAA
+23 
-31 PERPPEPP
+31 
-39 VKVLVTDPLA
+39 KVLVTDPLA
-49 PAGVETLAVEHD
+49 PAGVETLATEHD

-70 QELLEVIGGY
+70 SELLEIIGGY

-129 APQSNIVSAA
+129 APQSNIISAA

-167 SRWTGTEVYGKTLGV
+167 SRWTGTEIFGKTVGV

-189 TLVAQRCQA
+189 SLVAKRCQG

-207 PFLAPERAARMDVEL
+207 PFLSPDRAARMDVEL

-238 HLPRTSET
+238 HLPRTTET
-246 ANLLNADRLA
+246 ANLLDADMLA
-256 LMRPDARLI
+256 LMRPDAHLI

-289 AAMDVFAAE
+289 AALDVFAGE

-366 AERLGRLL
+366 SERLGRLL

-383 GEIMVEYLGAIA
+383 GEITAEFLGAVA
-395 GSDCRVIGLG
+395 ASDCRVLGLG

-426 MADHRGIHLR
+426 MAEHRGISLR

-478 EVWDTPIDVE
+478 EFWDTPIDVE
-488 PTAHMAFFRYD
+488 PTEHMAFFRYD

-512 GEADVNIAAAQVGR
+512 GEAGVNIAAAQVGR
-526 KSGGGEAIMALAL
+526 NVGGGEAIMALAL
-539 DAALAPTVLAGI
+539 DAALTPSVLASI
-551 TEHIGAHEGR
+551 TDHIGAHEGR

>member
-1 VRTRTVRPTRGAP
+1 
-14 PVPTTDVLS
+14 
-23 LILPPAAA
+23 
-31 PERPPEPP
+31 

-49 PAGVETLAVEHD
+49 PAGVETLATEHD

-70 QELLEVIGGY
+70 SELLEIIGGY

-129 APQSNIVSAA
+129 APQSNIISAA

-167 SRWTGTEVYGKTLGV
+167 SRWTGTEIFGKTVGV

-189 TLVAQRCQA
+189 SLVAKRCQG

-207 PFLAPERAARMDVEL
+207 PFLSPDRAARMDVEL

-238 HLPRTSET
+238 HLPRTTET
-246 ANLLNADRLA
+246 ANLLDADMLA
-256 LMRPDARLI
+256 LMRPDAHLI

-289 AAMDVFAAE
+289 AALDVFAGE

-356 DDALRPFLSL
+356 DDTLRPFLSL
-366 AERLGRLL
+366 SERLGRLL

-383 GEIMVEYLGAIA
+383 GEITAEFLGAVA
-395 GSDCRVIGLG
+395 ASDCRVLGLG

-426 MADHRGIHLR
+426 MAEHRGISLR

-478 EVWDTPIDVE
+478 EFWDTPIDVE
-488 PTAHMAFFRYD
+488 PTEHMAFFRYD
-499 DRPGVIGAIGTAC
+499 DRPGVIGSIGTAC
-512 GEADVNIAAAQVGR
+512 GEAGVNIAAAQVGR
-526 KSGGGEAIMALAL
+526 NVGGGEAIMALAL
-539 DAALAPTVLAGI
+539 DAALTPSVLASI
-551 TEHIGAHEGR
+551 TDHIGAHEGR